1 MRCKS
6 HQDTSC
12 GPASSAG
19 GDSTCD
25 TNSAGDTCVVDK
37 VRLETMKTIIANL
50 ALPALGQIGSLETS
64 LNFDL
69 NAVQTDF
76 NTLSTSAD
84 SLDTQTASMS
94 SDLATVRSNLGD
106 FDTTTFNAN
115 ADAALSVLNSLD
127 LDSLNN
133 TVQSLSSQL
142 DSLNDQLSLVDDVEV
157 MMRGLERLLVR
168 AHCWLYCPQQSFLPI
183 MHNTPSCPNTHTQN
197 VDMHVFLG
205 RLSHSSLQAHREADG
220 LSGMLKEIA
229 QVVDDI
235 VKEANKTIVRP
246 ASGGKL
252 VVISR
257 LCVCAHR

>member
-1 MRCKS
+1 
-6 HQDTSC
+6 
-12 GPASSAG
+12 
-19 GDSTCD
+19 
-25 TNSAGDTCVVDK
+25 
-37 VRLETMKTIIANL
+37 MKTIIANL

-94 SDLATVRSNLGD
+94 SDLASVRSNLGD

-127 LDSLNN
+127 LDSLNS

-168 AHCWLYCPQQSFLPI
+168 AHC
-183 MHNTPSCPNTHTQN
+183 
-197 VDMHVFLG
+197 
-205 RLSHSSLQAHREADG
+205 
-220 LSGMLKEIA
+220 
-229 QVVDDI
+229 
-235 VKEANKTIVRP
+235 
-246 ASGGKL
+246 
-252 VVISR
+252 
-257 LCVCAHR
+257 